1 MEIEAQSVN
10 AADQIIAVQK
20 HRIPVA
26 AKATG
31 AAFMAVLMPIY
42 LNTYGGL
49 YHNLRVILG

>member
-1 MEIEAQSVN
+1 MGIEAQSVN